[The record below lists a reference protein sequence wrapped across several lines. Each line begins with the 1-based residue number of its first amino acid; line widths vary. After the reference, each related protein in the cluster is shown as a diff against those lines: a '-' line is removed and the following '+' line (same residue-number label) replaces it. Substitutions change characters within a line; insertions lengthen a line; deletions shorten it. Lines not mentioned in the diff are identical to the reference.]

1 MIRKIAVILAV
12 TMTVGFSGCAR
23 SGRVKQLEAELFV
36 AQSQIKSLQD
46 RINSLE
52 NASVGST
59 NSLAGR
65 VEEMEKTMGALK
77 GRSDKVDAETTQL
90 TERITTELESLKKN
104 VAEVLAAKKQM
115 DENMPQLS
123 KFTETNKKV
132 QEDVAKLQREYGQRL
147 RDLETKAEALRS
159 DVTALNGAYD
169 KKTEDYDRR
178 FNEVRS
184 DLARR
189 IDTTNTDVL
198 ALRNSTKDS
207 VDDLK
212 KALDAMGTGI
222 VEILRLQRSQF
233 TNLRDEYDSSMSK
246 IEPYLPKNTL
256 GDAESKKDA
265 ASPAATSEKKN

>member
-1 MIRKIAVILAV
+1 MKRPLALLFAASLVIPLA
-12 TMTVGFSGCAR
+12 GCAR

-36 AQSQIKSLQD
+36 AQGQIKSLQD
-46 RINSLE
+46 RLNSLE

-59 NSLAGR
+59 NNLTGR
-65 VEEMEKTMGALK
+65 VEEMEKTFGAIK
-77 GRSDKVDAETTQL
+77 GRSDRVDAETTQL
-90 TERITTELESLKKN
+90 TQRITTDLDSLKKN

-115 DENMPQLS
+115 DEHIPQLS
-123 KFTETNKKV
+123 KFTESNKKI

-159 DVTALNGAYD
+159 DIAALDGAYD
-169 KKTEDYDRR
+169 KKTEDYDKR
-178 FNEVRS
+178 FSEVRS

-256 GDAESKKDA
+256 GDVESKKD
-265 ASPAATSEKKN
+265 SPPATPPEKKN